1 MTDTPVQPQYSWI
14 CPDCTRRVP
23 NRFETCRCGCAR
35 PEDFAV
41 IEGDSTV
48 WGPPPPTSSKL
59 PWIVLGFVTFAAAGT
74 LIALQVMPVKSASTT
89 AAAIVPEVAP
99 GAPHAPNASAF
110 APSETP
116 ELRRDEPIAS
126 AFARE
131 FPIATADKPVALNA
145 PSAPGAPSLED
156 VISRSIPAIVSIEAG
171 QGRGSGFFVAPR
183 TVITNR
189 HVIQDNVSVTV
200 RLSTGQTLP
209 GRVETASPEFDLA
222 IVRVDS
228 AMPSQAV
235 LALGTVNEVRP
246 GQEVI
251 AIGLALGVFQN
262 SVTRGIIS
270 AVRRADRTVMLQ
282 TDAAINPGNS
292 GGPLLNR
299 QGVVVGIN
307 TMKVGGPA
315 ESLGFAVAADHA
327 TALLSGG
334 RLTQS
339 FGTHAQ
345 PNQQLAPAFG
355 ARSSTDIARE
365 DGTKRYAQIVEAVA
379 RQAAQLDTYWT
390 RIQAN
395 CTVRVAPGYDREW
408 FGLWDGRAKLDTP
421 DASCGAAAQELQEMA
436 GQLRTAMSTA
446 QDEAR
451 RSSVLPGQLR
461 DIRRK
466 YRMDWP
472 GFDR

>member
-1 MTDTPVQPQYSWI
+1 M
-14 CPDCTRRVP
+14 
-23 NRFETCRCGCAR
+23 GAMG
-35 PEDFAV
+35 A
-41 IEGDSTV
+41 EGATGAEGTT
-48 WGPPPPTSSKL
+48 WGPPPPAPSKL
-59 PWIVLGFVTFAAAGT
+59 PWIVLGVVALAAAGT
-74 LIALQVMPVKSASTT
+74 LVALQVMPVKPAPSSALESPIATEGKPDASASAPTEP
-89 AAAIVPEVAP
+89 AELRRDRPNAPEASGAAIEIAPFAPLAPLAPNAPNTIAP
-99 GAPHAPNASAF
+99 GAPS
-110 APSETP
+110 
-116 ELRRDEPIAS
+116 
-126 AFARE
+126 
-131 FPIATADKPVALNA
+131 
-145 PSAPGAPSLED
+145 GSLED
-156 VISRSIPAIVSIEAG
+156 VISRAIPAIVSIETS

-200 RLSTGQTLP
+200 RLSTGQALP
-209 GRVETASPEFDLA
+209 GRVETSSTEYDLA

-228 AMPSQAV
+228 AMPSQPI
-235 LALGTVNEVRP
+235 LTLGTVNDVRP

-299 QGVVVGIN
+299 QGVVIGIN
-307 TMKVGGPA
+307 TLKVGGPA

-327 TALLSGG
+327 AGLLSGG
-334 RLTQS
+334 RAPQAP
-339 FGTHAQ
+339 FGATAQ
-345 PNQQLAPAFG
+345 RNQQLAPAFG

-365 DGTKRYAQIVEAVA
+365 EGTKRYAQIVEAVS
-379 RQAAQLDTYWT
+379 RQAVQLDAYWN
-390 RIQAN
+390 RIKTN

-408 FGLWDGRAKLDTP
+408 FGLWDGRAKLDSP
-421 DASCGAAAQELQEMA
+421 DAACGAAVDELQDMA
-436 GQLRTAMSTA
+436 GQVRTAMGTA
-446 QDEAR
+446 QEEAR
-451 RSSVLPGQLR
+451 RNSVLPGQLR
-461 DIRRK
+461 DIRRR

>member
-1 MTDTPVQPQYSWI
+1 MDADAQTT
-14 CPDCTRRVP
+14 
-23 NRFETCRCGCAR
+23 
-35 PEDFAV
+35 
-41 IEGDSTV
+41 

-59 PWIVLGFVTFAAAGT
+59 PWIVLGLVTFAAAGT
-74 LIALQVMPVKSASTT
+74 LIALQVMPAKSAS
-89 AAAIVPEVAP
+89 
-99 GAPHAPNASAF
+99 
-110 APSETP
+110 APSEAVD
-116 ELRRDEPIAS
+116 LRRDKTNAATELAPDAPIAP
-126 AFARE
+126 APLAPTAPYAAIA
-131 FPIATADKPVALNA
+131 PIAAPLA
-145 PSAPGAPSLED
+145 PSAPIAPTAPGALED
-156 VISRSIPAIVSIEAG
+156 VVSRAIPAIVSIETG

-209 GRVETASPEFDLA
+209 GRVETSSSEFDLA

-235 LALGTVNEVRP
+235 LTLGTVNDVRP
-246 GQEVI
+246 GQEVL

-299 QGVVVGIN
+299 QGVVVGIT

-327 TALLSGG
+327 TALLGG
-334 RLTQS
+334 SRTAPQ
-339 FGTHAQ
+339 FGASAQ
-345 PNQQLAPAFG
+345 QNQQLAPAFG

-365 DGTKRYAQIVEAVA
+365 EGTKRYAQIVEAVA
-379 RQAAQLDTYWT
+379 RQAVQLDAYWN
-390 RIQAN
+390 RIKTN
-395 CTVRVAPGYDREW
+395 CTVRVAPGHDREW

-436 GQLRTAMSTA
+436 AQLRTAMVTA

-461 DIRRK
+461 EIRRK